1 MPSDEKIKRDIVDQL
16 YWDGRVDASDIH
28 VAIADGNVVLRG
40 TVPTYGA
47 SKAAETGA
55 WTVSGVRSVDNNI
68 AVKHKG
74 SLRIPTDQEIRKD
87 IEMILDW
94 NPDIDAVGIKISV
107 DGGEVILEGS
117 VSSYWEKKRAEDLCG
132 LIVGVREITNS
143 LLVVPSESVLDQA
156 IADGIA
162 KALARN
168 PHIDAD
174 SIDIRVRDG
183 VVTLSGSVPN
193 RTAFEAAQEAA
204 QYSSGVVEVY
214 NKLKIS

>member
-28 VAIADGNVVLRG
+28 VAIADGSVVLRG

-132 LIVGVREITNS
+132 LIMGVRKITNS

-156 IADGIA
+156 IADGIGR
-162 KALARN
+162 ALARN
-168 PHIDAD
+168 PNIDED
-174 SIDIRVRDG
+174 SIDITVRDG

-193 RTAFEAAQEAA
+193 RTTFNAVEEAA
-204 QYSSGVVEVY
+204 QYSVGVVEVY
-214 NKLKIS
+214 NKLKIY

>member
-174 SIDIRVRDG
+174 SIDITVRDG

-204 QYSSGVVEVY
+204 QYSLGVVEIY

>member
-204 QYSSGVVEVY
+204 QYSLGVVEIY

>member
-1 MPSDEKIKRDIVDQL
+1 MASDEKIKRDIVDQL

-168 PHIDAD
+168 PHIYAD
-174 SIDIRVRDG
+174 SIDITVRDG

-204 QYSSGVVEVY
+204 QYSLGVVEIY